1 MEVQEKA
8 STQSKPMKALLF
20 GTIFITLTAWVHA
33 DDRPTIDSLI
43 GKQIYV
49 EDTFAGQSFTLLKG
63 LNGNKDYKVE
73 WIRHGS
79 AVPAIRSQTCK
90 VRLDGKYQFRFSLD
104 HPEEKNGDF
113 MVSISGKDKIKVYL
127 NGVRIHIEWKSDS
140 NLKIKKIHS
149 P

>member
-1 MEVQEKA
+1 
-8 STQSKPMKALLF
+8 MKALS
-20 GTIFITLTAWVHA
+20 GGIFFSLLTAWVHA
-33 DDRPTIDSLI
+33 YDRPTIDSLI

-49 EDTFAGQSFTLLKG
+49 EDAFAGQSFTLLKG

-90 VRLDGKYQFRFSLD
+90 VRLVSKYQFRFRLD

-127 NGVRIHIEWKSDS
+127 NGVRIHVDWKEDG
-140 NLKIKKIHS
+140 KI
-149 P
+149 PF

>member
-1 MEVQEKA
+1 
-8 STQSKPMKALLF
+8 MKTRSIVIIFLF
-20 GTIFITLTAWVHA
+20 VTAWVHA

-49 EDTFAGQSFTLLKG
+49 EDAFAGQSFTLLKG
-63 LNGNKDYKVE
+63 LNGNKDYQVE

-79 AVPAIRSQTCK
+79 AVPAIRSQKCK

-113 MVSISGKDKIKVYL
+113 MVSISGKDEIKVYL
-127 NGVRIHIEWKSDS
+127 NGVRIHIDGISDPD
-140 NLKIKKIHS
+140 LKTKKPHS

>member
-1 MEVQEKA
+1 MLKTRSLVIIF
-8 STQSKPMKALLF
+8 LF
-20 GTIFITLTAWVHA
+20 VTAWVHA

-49 EDTFAGQSFTLLKG
+49 EDAFAGQSFTLLKG

-79 AVPAIRSQTCK
+79 LVTAIRSKTCK

-104 HPEEKNGDF
+104 HPEEKNHEF
-113 MVSISGKDKIKVYL
+113 MVSVSGKDEIKVYL
-127 NGVRIHIEWKSDS
+127 NGVRIHIDGIS
-140 NLKIKKIHS
+140 NPKPKPLK
-149 P
+149 

>member
-1 MEVQEKA
+1 
-8 STQSKPMKALLF
+8 MKALS
-20 GTIFITLTAWVHA
+20 GGIFFSLLTAWVQA

-49 EDTFAGQSFTLLKG
+49 EDAFAGQSFTLLKG

-90 VRLDGKYQFRFSLD
+90 VRLDSKYQFRFSLA
-104 HPEEKNGDF
+104 HPEEKNGEF
-113 MVSISGKDKIKVYL
+113 TVSISAKDDIKVYL
-127 NGVRIHIEWKSDS
+127 NGVRIHVDWKEDG
-140 NLKIKKIHS
+140 KT
-149 P
+149 PF

>member
-1 MEVQEKA
+1 MTKFN
-8 STQSKPMKALLF
+8 STKALGMLF
-20 GTIFITLTAWVHA
+20 LFVTAWVHA
-33 DDRPTIDSLI
+33 DGRPTVDSLI

-49 EDTFAGQSFTLLKG
+49 EDAFAGQSFTLLKG

-90 VRLDGKYQFRFSLD
+90 VRLVSKYQFRFSLE

-113 MVSISGKDKIKVYL
+113 TLSISGQDEIKVYL
-127 NGVRIHIEWKSDS
+127 NGVRIHIDWNSDS
-140 NLKIKKIHS
+140 NLKIKKPNS